1 MVLSFKFPEPVFCS
15 VTRENDVEL
24 PHETLVLSF
33 KKKTK
38 KKTPTQVTHGFIFPS
53 QIKTTAPSLEP
64 VQKHMVSFLKFKT
77 TTSEEKHGFI
87 FCQI

>member
-38 KKTPTQVTHGFIFPS
+38 KKT
-53 QIKTTAPSLEP
+53 KTTQ
-64 VQKHMVSFLKFKT
+64 QKKKKKT
-77 TTSEEKHGFI
+77 TKKKKKNKI
-87 FCQI
+87 